1 MEGVPDDEISL
12 SVLLYSV
19 HGCSIFVVL
28 GLSFMVAVGMVSWA
42 GVGTKNYDPIR
53 CRGYYVSEITALS
66 EQVMILFSFSPV
78 SYQTR
83 TGSDSSII

>member
-28 GLSFMVAVGMVSWA
+28 GLSFIVAVGMVSWA
-42 GVGTKNYDPIR
+42 RVGDHRWKKRCTFGDLGV
-53 CRGYYVSEITALS
+53 S
-66 EQVMILFSFSPV
+66 
-78 SYQTR
+78 
-83 TGSDSSII
+83 GSLLTHLNTQD

>member
-28 GLSFMVAVGMVSWA
+28 GLSFMVAVGRTVPALQKLNTHIQS
-42 GVGTKNYDPIR
+42 KIIPIMK
-53 CRGYYVSEITALS
+53 SHH
-66 EQVMILFSFSPV
+66 PV
-78 SYQTR
+78 PPPSR
-83 TGSDSSII
+83 